1 MFKKRY
7 YLYIFLSILVITTV
21 VYVKKEFSV
30 RIKIEK
36 RKIPLTIK
44 LTNHLGA
51 DSPAS
56 IINDILKE
64 KYEVKISDKNYDMIF
79 DSAYADIEGI
89 NRDYSIKEERD
100 PKIIRMFYTPEAIL
114 PNLDNYDLTIGF
126 DHVDDPR
133 YIRVPWYY
141 FQSYNSK
148 IRTDYD
154 KVADLGKCAPK
165 KPHFA
170 CFLISNN
177 NTEGN
182 NWRNNMPF
190 DGCVARENIFNKLS
204 EYKKVLSGGKA
215 LNNIGKVI
223 PGKETMSW
231 LSQCKFV
238 IAYENQTYDGYI
250 TEKPFQAYFAG
261 SIPIYYGAKSAVAD
275 INKKAVIYA
284 GDFNSDEELVDYI
297 KKVDQDDSLYCD
309 IWNQNIMTNPDGD
322 FEVVKDKLRK
332 KLFEVIDTKLPKK

>member
-1 MFKKRY
+1 MFKKRL
-7 YLYIFLSILVITTV
+7 YLYIFLSILVVAAI

-30 RIKIEK
+30 RISIEK
-36 RKIPLTIK
+36 RKIPLIIK
-44 LTNHLGA
+44 LTNHMGIHR
-51 DSPAS
+51 PFG

-64 KYEVKISDKNYDMIF
+64 KYNIKISDENYDMIF
-79 DSAYADIEGI
+79 DSAYADID
-89 NRDYSIKEERD
+89 RDYSIKEERD
-100 PKIIRMFYTPEAIL
+100 PQIIHMFYTPEAVL

-141 FQSYNSK
+141 MKSYNKK

-154 KVADLGKCAPK
+154 KVADLGKCSPK

-177 NTEGN
+177 MTGN
-182 NWRNNMPF
+182 NWRNHMPL
-190 DGCVARENIFNKLS
+190 DGCVAREAIFHKLS

-223 PGKETMSW
+223 PSKETMSW

-261 SIPIYYGAKSAVAD
+261 SIPIYYGAKSAVQD

-297 KKVDQDDSLYCD
+297 KKVDEDDNLYCD
-309 IWNQNIMTNPDGD
+309 IWNQNIMTNPYGN
-322 FEVVKDKLRK
+322 FEVVKAKLRN
-332 KLFEVIDTKLPKK
+332 KLFEVIDAKLHKK